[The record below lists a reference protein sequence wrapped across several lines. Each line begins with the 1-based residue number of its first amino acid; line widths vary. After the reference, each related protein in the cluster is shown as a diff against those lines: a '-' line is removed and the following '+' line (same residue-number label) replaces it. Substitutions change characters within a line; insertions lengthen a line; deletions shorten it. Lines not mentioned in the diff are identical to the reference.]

1 MAAAEE
7 RERRIAILQQDV
19 DSLKARLWDSA
30 ARIGDL
36 EKCVAGAGGAFVLLS
51 RPPAARGSHCRPR
64 MQCCKCACNAANAL
78 HKVRSHTAES

>member
-30 ARIGDL
+30 ARIADL
-36 EKCVAGAGGAFVLLS
+36 EKCACLCTSQCVTRAGISVHCALL
-51 RPPAARGSHCRPR
+51 
-64 MQCCKCACNAANAL
+64 
-78 HKVRSHTAES
+78 